1 MREIVAV
8 DLGGTHA
15 RFAVAELHEDARP
28 TLGEVY
34 TYKTAEHAGL
44 AGAWKAFAR
53 DLGREPPPVASI
65 AVAGPVDGD
74 LIRFTNN
81 DWTIRPASIAA

>member
-74 LIRFTNN
+74 LIRFTN
-81 DWTIRPASIAA
+81 